1 MCSNIFQE
9 ETPLWVNFR
18 KQPPPVSE
26 STTNSSLFGW
36 SLIYV
41 KFDCSRKKSPCIT
54 RGVTLILYKTE
65 MRRTMQIIS
74 TVKVQTRPSIRYNI
88 IMELAQFRFNI
99 QHGQYW
105 ASIKVNLSLRL
116 TLQLSFSLVPFCFIL
131 IYFFILLNLIYFP
144 SLFSLYFSCV
154 TTIQRIQF
162 DYCNYSARLVFAIL
176 GSFWPDL

>member
-1 MCSNIFQE
+1 
-9 ETPLWVNFR
+9 
-18 KQPPPVSE
+18 
-26 STTNSSLFGW
+26 
-36 SLIYV
+36 
-41 KFDCSRKKSPCIT
+41 
-54 RGVTLILYKTE
+54 
-65 MRRTMQIIS
+65 MRRTKKIIS
-74 TVKVQTRPSIRYNI
+74 TVEVQTRPSIRYNI

-144 SLFSLYFSCV
+144 SLFFLYFSCV

-176 GSFWPDL
+176 GSFWPDLYNTLIYSVLVNRFF